1 MQTTYEATSSAT
13 LRETHFWDLLLYGF
27 RKVVSTQGSHCPPI
41 YVQFPF
47 STSSQIQLPQQ
58 YLDAVRYQTYWRIDH
73 DNPFPWL
80 RLRNLYLLS
89 PCGAATAAATVP
101 TSPPI
106 SVIQARQLQLQV
118 CLTPS

>member
-47 STSSQIQLPQQ
+47 STSPKYSSHSNISTLCDTRRTGELITIILP
-58 YLDAVRYQTYWRIDH
+58 LATPPELISSLSVWSCHRRSNGANVTP
-73 DNPFPWL
+73 NL
-80 RLRNLYLLS
+80 RHPSSSASASSL
-89 PCGAATAAATVP
+89 PD
-101 TSPPI
+101 
-106 SVIQARQLQLQV
+106 SV
-118 CLTPS
+118 